1 MKRDQARAQ
10 WYLGPFDH
18 LLHDPNLWGI
28 RRRTVVPA
36 FALGLFVAYLP
47 FPGHMVTAALLAL
60 ALRINIPVAIV
71 STWAIN
77 PLIMGPAYY
86 LAYEVGSTLLRRTPS
101 PFEFELS
108 FEWLV
113 EGSIN
118 VWQPLLLGCVLLG
131 AILSLVGFVAL
142 DLLWRASIWDYL
154 KRRRKRKSSRDARKG

>member
-1 MKRDQARAQ
+1 MKRDHARAQ

-36 FALGLFVAYLP
+36 FALGLFVSYLP
-47 FPGHMVTAALLAL
+47 FPGHMITAALLAL
-60 ALRINIPVAIV
+60 VLRVNIPVAIV
-71 STWAIN
+71 STWVIN

-86 LAYEVGSTLLRRTPS
+86 LAFEVGSILLRRAPR

-108 FEWLV
+108 FAWLV
-113 EGSIN
+113 EGFVH

-131 AILSLVGFVAL
+131 AILSLVGFIAL
-142 DLLWRASIWDYL
+142 DLLWRASISGYL
-154 KRRRKRKSSRDARKG
+154 ARRRRR